1 MSQDGSGEDVR
12 NSTQNPKGLA
22 TGLTKNRGIIIQGN
36 CVAFQDNVVRLCKP
50 TQSFLQPGSTL
61 AWTNRI
67 HTHLPL
73 SFKNS

>member
-1 MSQDGSGEDVR
+1 MSQDGSGEDVG
-12 NSTQNPKGLA
+12 NSTQNPKGLE

-67 HTHLPL
+67 LYTSPIK
-73 SFKNS
+73 F